1 VTPPLD
7 LHAERALAASAQAA
21 LTTADAPFAVTAC
34 PGAGKTRIIV
44 DRHIRRPVHARK
56 GRAITSF
63 TRVAA
68 ATINRR
74 CQAENRLDLTDHP
87 HFIGTFD
94 TFLWLHLVRP
104 YLKLGRNWQRLDSWR
119 DAPAKHRSVT
129 IGQTAI
135 QLADVQFEPDSRGAY
150 AVKLV
155 GPAAYTDPPQGW
167 EAAVRQR
174 REDLSAM
181 GFLTG
186 AELRS
191 AACRHLVQHG
201 DHIAAILTAK
211 YDELIVDEAQDCS
224 ATDLHILTELHE
236 YGLPL
241 ILVADPDQ
249 AIYDFRGAASVD
261 LHKLNTRLGIR
272 EINRNWRSATT
283 ICRLAATLRISGRST
298 DIAVADHHEDD
309 APILL
314 YDAAEQD
321 AAVQDFLAYALMR
334 GITANQ
340 CMILAHGTS
349 TLPKTYAGP
358 QQAPSNSNTALIWA
372 VGILNDFGA
381 APAKTR
387 LIAHDILA
395 RTILRWW
402 YSEAD
407 QRTRSAT
414 LIENALDPTAFERI
428 IHRVRTAMPSLDIP
442 TKDWLAEATKV
453 LNEKPPREGLTRT
466 AAKLQSPRDKAGV
479 IARKLAGLPDTYPPA
494 TGLPRI
500 STVHQVK
507 GDEAEAV
514 LICLPKGKK
523 SKAGVGKDKAKVVME
538 EWLRAEDMDS
548 EAIRVLYV
556 AATRARRLLAI
567 AVPAEFKAR
576 TADYLKSAGVAVAER

>member
-1 VTPPLD
+1 MTPHPD
-7 LHAERALAASAQAA
+7 LHAERLHANLAQTA
-21 LTTADAPFAVTAC
+21 LTTAHPPFAVTAC

-44 DRHIRRPVHARK
+44 DRHINRAVSARK

-104 YLKLGRNWQRLDSWR
+104 YLPTGRDWQRLDSWR
-119 DAPAKHRSVT
+119 DAPAKFRAVPV
-129 IGQTAI
+129 GQTTI
-135 QLADVQFEPDSRGAY
+135 QLSDVHFEPDINGVYSA
-150 AVKLV
+150 KLI
-155 GPAAYTDPPQGW
+155 GPAAYAPPPAGW
-167 EAAVRQR
+167 EQAVQQR
-174 REDLSAM
+174 RTELSVM

-186 AELRS
+186 AELRV
-191 AACRHLVQHG
+191 AACRYLGRYG
-201 DHIAAILTAK
+201 DHLANILTAK

-224 ATDLHILTELHE
+224 ATDLHILTQLHE

-241 ILVADPDQ
+241 IMVADPDQ
-249 AIYDFRGAASVD
+249 AIYDFRGAASTD
-261 LHKLNTRLGIR
+261 LHALNHRLGTR
-272 EINRNWRSATT
+272 EITRNWRSTTT
-283 ICRLAATLRISGRST
+283 ICRLAATLRISGRAA
-298 DIAVADHHEDD
+298 DISVADHHDDD

-314 YDAAEQD
+314 YDASAQD
-321 AAVQDFLAYALMR
+321 AAVHDFLTYAHKR
-334 GITANQ
+334 DITADQ
-340 CMILAHGTS
+340 CMILAHSAS
-349 TLPKTYAGP
+349 TLPKKYAGP
-358 QQAPSNSNTALIWA
+358 QQPPSNNNTALIWS
-372 VGILNDFGA
+372 VGILNDFPA

-387 LIAHDILA
+387 LIAHDVLA

-407 QRTRSAT
+407 MRTRMAA
-414 LIENALDPTAFERI
+414 LNENELDPTAFERL
-428 IHRVRTAMPSLDIP
+428 IHRVRTALPSLDNP
-442 TKDWLAEATKV
+442 TKDWLAAATKV
-453 LNEKPPREGLTRT
+453 LNENPPAPGLERT
-466 AAKLQSPRDKAGV
+466 TTKLITPSGKSATP
-479 IARKLAGLPDTYPPA
+479 ARKLASLPDSYPVT

-514 LICLPKGKK
+514 LVLFPKGRKGAEGN
-523 SKAGVGKDKAKVVME
+523 SKASATME
-538 EWLRAEDMDS
+538 EWLGAENLSS

-567 AVPAEFKAR
+567 AVPADFKTR
-576 TADYLKSAGVAVAER
+576 TAEFLKGLGVPVQKR